1 MNDPKTNKCCYL
13 WLLLARCRTI
23 LQMSYKM
30 LDPEF
35 IQAYLTCTFTV
46 IEYKSWS

>member
-1 MNDPKTNKCCYL
+1 MTV
-13 WLLLARCRTI
+13 ASRTI

-30 LDPEF
+30 LDLEF

-46 IEYKSWS
+46 IEYKS